1 MARRGRSALEQATV
15 VTPDLERSEVRA
27 KSRRGFLL
35 ALPGYAYLVIF
46 FAVPMGIIL
55 VYSFGKRSATGK
67 TILGD
72 WNLDSYRRLFDD
84 LVLGVMWRSLW
95 LALATT
101 VICLLISYPFAYYIA
116 TRGPRWRGLLMVLV
130 MIPFW
135 TNFLVRTYAW
145 RLILGRNGPLAT
157 ALGWM
162 GVDEARLLFT
172 NTAILIGLVYGHL
185 PFMVLPLYASI
196 ERLDWSLV
204 EAARDLYAGG
214 WKAFRK
220 VTLPLSMPGV
230 VAGTILTFIPSF
242 GAYIEPELLG
252 GAQTMMLGSF
262 IENQFYAVSDW
273 PFGSA
278 LSFVIM
284 ALMLAGTILYF
295 RKGGRTA

>member
-1 MARRGRSALEQATV
+1 MA
-15 VTPDLERSEVRA
+15 
-27 KSRRGFLL
+27 
-35 ALPGYAYLVIF
+35 
-46 FAVPMGIIL
+46 IIL
-55 VYSFGKRSATGK
+55 VYSFGTRSATGK

-101 VICLLISYPFAYYIA
+101 AVCLLISYPFAYYIA
-116 TRGPRWRGLLMVLV
+116 TRGPRLRGLLMVLV

-157 ALGWM
+157 FLGWM
-162 GVDEARLLFT
+162 GVDQTRLLFT

-262 IENQFYAVSDW
+262 IENQYYAVSDW

-284 ALMLAGTILYF
+284 ALMLAGTVLYF

>member
-1 MARRGRSALEQATV
+1 MAGKRRALSETDAP
-15 VTPDLERSEVRA
+15 VTPDLERSAIRA
-27 KSRRGFLL
+27 ESRRGFLL

-46 FAVPMGIIL
+46 FAVPMLIIF
-55 VYSFGKRSATGK
+55 VYSFGTRTATGK
-67 TILGD
+67 TLLGE
-72 WNLDSYRRLFDD
+72 WNLDSYQRLFNHF
-84 LVLGVMWRSLW
+84 VLGILWRSLA

-101 VICLLISYPFAYYIA
+101 VISLLVAYPFAYYIA
-116 TRGPRWRGLLMVLV
+116 TRGPRLRGLLMVLV
-130 MIPFW
+130 MVPFW

-145 RLILGRNGPLAT
+145 RLILGRNGPLA
-157 ALGWM
+157 AVLGFI
-162 GVDEARLLFT
+162 GVNEPRLLFT
-172 NTAILIGLVYGHL
+172 NAGILIGLVYGHL

-204 EAARDLYAGG
+204 EAARDLYANG

-220 VTLPLSMPGV
+220 VTLPLSMAGV
-230 VAGTILTFIPSF
+230 VGGTILTFIPAF

-262 IENQFYAVSDW
+262 IQKQYYAVSDW

-284 ALMLAGTILYF
+284 ALMLVGTIIYF
-295 RKGGRTA
+295 RRGGRTA